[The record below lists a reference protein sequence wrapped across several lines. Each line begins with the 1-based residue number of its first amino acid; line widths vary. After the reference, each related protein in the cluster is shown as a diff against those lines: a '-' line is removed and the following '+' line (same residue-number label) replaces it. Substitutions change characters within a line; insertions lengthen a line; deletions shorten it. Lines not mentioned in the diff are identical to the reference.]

1 MLAHELKEI
10 AKDSLNRFSTEPLT
24 LVHPRDREA
33 DFDLTGLGTEEV
45 KSDVT
50 DQSPM
55 TALSYRELEP
65 GLRSTKVDA
74 VKALDEL
81 KRVVSRL
88 GSPGLKAEDL
98 RV

>member
-1 MLAHELKEI
+1 MSITINRRHI
-10 AKDSLNRFSTEPLT
+10 TRYTPGTVTTCLNIVRMCRVP
-24 LVHPRDREA
+24 